1 MKKSIPAGRTQY
13 IRRIQRIQRI
23 QTNILFACIV
33 VIPFLY
39 ISFAFPNERHTTL
52 FTILLGYLSLLFLF
66 ISLLI
71 GPLNLLR
78 LRKNPV
84 NIDLRRD
91 SGIWAAITGCYHV
104 ALAFQERS
112 GREFLGYFFKDNSLI
127 PWLNLFGLSNDSGL
141 LATFLLVI
149 LLLLSNTFSLRL
161 LKGKRWKLIQ
171 RSNYILVPLALVHTI
186 GYQYLGRREL
196 LFGVVVVALSLLVL
210 IFQGIG
216 IALVLLRRKRRCM
229 IVVKNMEK

>member
-1 MKKSIPAGRTQY
+1 MKKSIPGERTQY
-13 IRRIQRIQRI
+13 IRRNQRNQRILA
-23 QTNILFACIV
+23 NILFASIV
-33 VIPFLY
+33 VISFLFV
-39 ISFAFPNERHTTL
+39 SFTFPEGRNIGL

-66 ISLLI
+66 MSLLI
-71 GPLNLLR
+71 GPLNLFR

-112 GREFLGYFFKDNSLI
+112 GREFLGYFFKENSLI

-171 RSNYILVPLALVHTI
+171 RSNYILVPLALVHTF
-186 GYQYLGRREL
+186 GYQYLGRRES
-196 LFGVVVVALSLLVL
+196 LFGIIVVGLSLLVL

-216 IALVLLRRKRRCM
+216 IALVLLRRKRRSM
-229 IVVKNMEK
+229 IPG